1 MVSDPKKIST
11 PPFRFSGLL
20 AMVQLLV
27 NESPQDRYIQMEKT
41 KQIKSK
47 QEKSFNKEM
56 ALQTIDPSCEP
67 FCLKL
72 ELVGEAALS

>member
-1 MVSDPKKIST
+1 MKDFWMVSDPKKIST
-11 PPFRFSGLL
+11 PLSGLL

-56 ALQTIDPSCEP
+56 ALQTIGPSCEP
-67 FCLKL
+67 F
-72 ELVGEAALS
+72 

>member
-1 MVSDPKKIST
+1 MKDFWMVSDPKKILT
-11 PPFRFSGLL
+11 PSFRFSGLL

-47 QEKSFNKEM
+47 QLKSFNKEM
-56 ALQTIDPSCEP
+56 ALQTIGPSCEP
-67 FCLKL
+67 F
-72 ELVGEAALS
+72 